1 MRSFS
6 LQLLTGCR
14 GHLRVE
20 TVRSACLL
28 SVFGSGRFNHRRW
41 RVSQTFE
48 REITHRKVPAR
59 PSASL
64 VMAITECQAARE
76 EPPPP
81 LSVAVSDV
89 PYQVAGDRRVHSCV
103 PSLQVCGCEVRKDAS
118 SLILAYKIYAL
129 SGETRRSVRSGAVQ
143 VNKRR

>member
-1 MRSFS
+1 MRSIS

-28 SVFGSGRFNHRRW
+28 SVFGLGHFNHRRW

-48 REITHRKVPAR
+48 REITHCKVPAM

-76 EPPPP
+76 EPLP

-89 PYQVAGDRRVHSCV
+89 AYQVAGDRRVHSCV

-118 SLILAYKIYAL
+118 SLILACKIYTL
-129 SGETRRSVRSGAVQ
+129 SGETRRSVWSGPVQ